1 MVTKKR
7 DSKRPKSRGKNI
19 SRRPEK
25 IGYCPEEGFDYKAVG
40 LLKKYISET
49 GKIDSAKRNGLSSK
63 CQRSL
68 TSAIKRARH
77 MALLPFASNHNYDT
91 SLLDMGKKNS
101 EKNSNDETDSSPV
114 TTDELDSNEPED
126 KNSAITDEKKVP
138 TGEKNSNDET
148 DSSPVITD
156 EKNTTTDESDSNE
169 PEDKNSV
176 NNEVVSDESIEED
189 SQAEDKEK
197 SS

>member
-114 TTDELDSNEPED
+114 
-126 KNSAITDEKKVP
+126 
-138 TGEKNSNDET
+138 
-148 DSSPVITD
+148 ITD

>member
-7 DSKRPKSRGKNI
+7 DSKRPKSRGKNF

-25 IGYCPEEGFDYKAVG
+25 IGYCPEEGFDYKAIG

-91 SLLDMGKKNS
+91 SLLDIGKKNS
-101 EKNSNDETDSSPV
+101 DINTNDEV
-114 TTDELDSNEPED
+114 DSNSVTKEEQNVPVDESESNEIED
-126 KNSAITDEKKVP
+126 KDLISKDKENIPSQEIENK
-138 TGEKNSNDET
+138 
-148 DSSPVITD
+148 DSVD
-156 EKNTTTDESDSNE
+156 
-169 PEDKNSV
+169 
-176 NNEVVSDESIEED
+176 NEVVSDEHIED
-189 SQAEDKEK
+189 SQTEDKEK

>member
-1 MVTKKR
+1 MVTRKR

-40 LLKKYISET
+40 LLKKYVSET

-68 TSAIKRARH
+68 TAAIKRARH

-91 SLLDMGKKNS
+91 SLLDIGKRNS
-101 EKNSNDETDSSPV
+101 EEVVKEEVDTNSTI
-114 TTDELDSNEPED
+114 PE
-126 KNSAITDEKKVP
+126 
-138 TGEKNSNDET
+138 EKNAP
-148 DSSPVITD
+148 SS
-156 EKNTTTDESDSNE
+156 E
-169 PEDKNSV
+169 V
-176 NNEVVSDESIEED
+176 NSDEVADNGSVDEVSSDDPIAENSE
-189 SQAEDKEK
+189 AEDKEE

>member
-7 DSKRPKSRGKNI
+7 DNRRPKSRGKNI
-19 SRRPEK
+19 PRRPER

-68 TSAIKRARH
+68 TTAVKRARH

-91 SLLDMGKKNS
+91 SLLDIGKRDSASISS
-101 EKNSNDETDSSPV
+101 ENIV
-114 TTDELDSNEPED
+114 SNESEAEEEIVVGTELNSDQAAQVDSVKNEADAEEPITED
-126 KNSAITDEKKVP
+126 TN
-138 TGEKNSNDET
+138 ET
-148 DSSPVITD
+148 
-156 EKNTTTDESDSNE
+156 
-169 PEDKNSV
+169 
-176 NNEVVSDESIEED
+176 
-189 SQAEDKEK
+189 EDKEE

>member
-19 SRRPEK
+19 ARRPER

-68 TSAIKRARH
+68 TAAVKRARH
-77 MALLPFASNHNYDT
+77 MALLPFSSNHNYDT
-91 SLLDMGKKNS
+91 TLLDIGKRNS
-101 EKNSNDETDSSPV
+101 DETTNEQIDTNSVIQDEENAPSSELNSDEVADNDSV
-114 TTDELDSNEPED
+114 DEVASDDLNVEDSEPED
-126 KNSAITDEKKVP
+126 KE
-138 TGEKNSNDET
+138 E
-148 DSSPVITD
+148 SS
-156 EKNTTTDESDSNE
+156 
-169 PEDKNSV
+169 
-176 NNEVVSDESIEED
+176 
-189 SQAEDKEK
+189 
-197 SS
+197 

>member
-19 SRRPEK
+19 VRRPER
-25 IGYCPEEGFDYKAVG
+25 IGYCPEEGFDYKAIG

-49 GKIDSAKRNGLSSK
+49 GKIDSAKRNGISAK

-68 TSAIKRARH
+68 TTAIKRARH

-91 SLLDMGKKNS
+91 SLLDIGKRNS
-101 EKNSNDETDSSPV
+101 EKV
-114 TTDELDSNEPED
+114 TNEEVDSNSIKIE
-126 KNSAITDEKKVP
+126 
-138 TGEKNSNDET
+138 
-148 DSSPVITD
+148 
-156 EKNTTTDESDSNE
+156 DESVSVVKSDDAVEKDSLKDEVLSEEPCNE
-169 PEDKNSV
+169 ES
-176 NNEVVSDESIEED
+176 EV
-189 SQAEDKEK
+189 EDKEK